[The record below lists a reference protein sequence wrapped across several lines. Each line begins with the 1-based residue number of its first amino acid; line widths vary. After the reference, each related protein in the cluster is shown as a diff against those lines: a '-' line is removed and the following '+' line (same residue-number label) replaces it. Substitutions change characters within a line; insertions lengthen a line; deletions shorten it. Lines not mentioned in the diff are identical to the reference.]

1 MTQEPAPNLSL
12 SDGSGDALV
21 DARLAAIVES
31 SFDAIISKDLDGII
45 TSWNPAAERLFGYS
59 AEEAIGQPVLIL
71 IPPSHHDEEARI
83 ITRIRRGERVETF
96 ETLRLRKDGRLV
108 PVSLTIS
115 PMRAKDGQIIGAS
128 KIARDISARKES
140 QRRIHL
146 LMREVNH
153 RVKNQYAVI
162 LSMVRETLKQ
172 AVTSEEFEEKLRERI
187 MALARSHD
195 LLVNRDW
202 RGAPLSDLI
211 LQQMEPF
218 GGAESVRLSGPALI
232 VTPNAVQSL
241 GMAFHELAT
250 NSAKYGVLARG
261 GTIDVVWQI
270 EEGPG
275 GPVFEL
281 SWTEDTAE
289 PVLIMDTE
297 ERKGFGSVVLKR
309 ATPQS
314 LSGTATYQQRD
325 GCVSWVLRAPL
336 SQVQQTDADIEH
348 R

>member
-1 MTQEPAPNLSL
+1 MTQEPAPSLSL

-45 TSWNPAAERLFGYS
+45 TSWNPAAERLFGYTAS
-59 AEEAIGQPVLIL
+59 EAIGQPILII

-96 ETLRLRKDGRLV
+96 ETLRRRKDGTLV

-115 PMRAKDGQIIGAS
+115 PMRAKDGRIIGAS
-128 KIARDISARKES
+128 KIARDISSRKET
-140 QRRIHL
+140 QRRIQL
-146 LMREVNH
+146 LLREVNH

-172 AVTSEEFEEKLRERI
+172 AVSSEEFEEKLRERI

-195 LLVNRDW
+195 LLVNREW
-202 RGAPLSDLI
+202 RGAPLVELI

-218 GGAESVRLSGPALI
+218 GGAESARLSGPALI
-232 VTPNAVQSL
+232 LTPTAVQSL

-261 GTIDVVWQI
+261 GTIDVAWQI
-270 EEGPG
+270 EEGEA
-275 GPVFEL
+275 GPVFDL

-289 PVLIMDTE
+289 PVLIMDTD

-314 LSGTATYQQRD
+314 LSGTATYQRRN
-325 GCVSWVLRAPL
+325 GRTSWTLRAPL
-336 SQVQQTDADIEH
+336 SQVQLTDGIDAI